1 MEALDKSSMSVLP
14 RRDPVSMVDRHG
26 GIQQQIECNAGMI
39 LHEYASIF
47 SDLELSISAC
57 FVCSDDSPSCHYSER
72 SFCEIWQECGDT
84 VARNITF
91 TRCVCGK
98 YVLCYLWIS

>member
-26 GIQQQIECNAGMI
+26 GAQQQIECNA
-39 LHEYASIF
+39 
-47 SDLELSISAC
+47 
-57 FVCSDDSPSCHYSER
+57 DDSPSCHYSER
-72 SFCEIWQECGDT
+72 SFCEIWQECGDA
-84 VARNITF
+84 VARNLSF

-98 YVLCYLWIS
+98 YVIRNVS